1 MKNIIK
7 SVLLFVVVGLLITSC
22 AKDNYNAPSATFKG
36 ALLYNGVD
44 TVFVQQ
50 STGHDING
58 ANVYFYLFEP
68 GWKNTYTTPLR
79 VAIDAGGTFSSL
91 LFPATYKLVM
101 PLNNGPFISKSDTT
115 LVSVT
120 GNQTLNIPVT
130 PYYLVRNLATSLST
144 ADSVVTASFKIDKIV
159 TDANAKTIAT
169 AQLYISR
176 TVIVDGSNY
185 IANSS
190 IAGASIVDPTSVVLN
205 AKIPNLNKIGGLGIP
220 TTQKQFFVRVG
231 VRINGSTE
239 IFSTVKAVNLP

>member
-1 MKNIIK
+1 MKNKIK
-7 SVLLFVVVGLLITSC
+7 SVLLFVVVGLLITAC
-22 AKDNYNAPSATFKG
+22 AKDNYKAPSATFKG

-50 STGHDING
+50 STGHDIN
-58 ANVYFYLFEP
+58 AAKVYFYLYEP
-68 GWKNTYTTPLR
+68 GWQKTYTTPIR
-79 VAIDAGGTFSSL
+79 VAVDGGGTFSSM

-101 PLNNGPFISKSDTT
+101 PLNNGPFIPKPDTT
-115 LVSVT
+115 VVNVT

-144 ADSVVTASFKIDKIV
+144 ADSVVTANFKIDKIV
-159 TDANAKTIAT
+159 TDANAKTIGS

-185 IANSS
+185 IVNSN
-190 IAGASIVDPTSVVLN
+190 IGGAAIVDPANVVLK

-239 IFSTVKAVNLP
+239 VFSTVKAVNLP

>member
-7 SVLLFVVVGLLITSC
+7 SVLLLVVVGLLITSC
-22 AKDNYNAPSATFKG
+22 TKDNYKAPSATFKG

-50 STGHDING
+50 SSGHDING
-58 ANVYFYLFEP
+58 ANVYFLLYEP

-79 VAIDAGGTFSSL
+79 VAVDAGGTFSSM

-101 PLNNGPFISKSDTT
+101 PLNNGPFIPKPDTT
-115 LVSVT
+115 LVNVT

-130 PYYLVRNLATSLST
+130 PYYLIRNLATSLST
-144 ADSVVTASFKIDKIV
+144 SDSTVTANFKIDKIV

-185 IANSS
+185 ISNSS
-190 IAGASIVDPTSVVLN
+190 IGGASIVDPTNVVLK
-205 AKIPNLNKIGGLGIP
+205 AKIPNLNKLGGLGIP

-239 IFSTVKAVNLP
+239 VFSTVKAVNLP

>member
-1 MKNIIK
+1 MKNKIK

-22 AKDNYNAPSATFKG
+22 AKDNYKAPSATFKG

-50 STGHDING
+50 STGHDIN
-58 ANVYFYLFEP
+58 AAKVYFYLYEP
-68 GWKNTYTTPLR
+68 GWQKTYTTPIR
-79 VAIDAGGTFSSL
+79 VAVDAGGTFSSM

-101 PLNNGPFISKSDTT
+101 PLNNGPFIPKPDTT
-115 LVSVT
+115 VVNVT

-144 ADSVVTASFKIDKIV
+144 SDSTVTASFKIDKIV
-159 TDANAKTIAT
+159 TDANAKTIGT

-176 TVIVDGSNY
+176 TIIVDGSNY

-190 IAGASIVDPTSVVLN
+190 LTAAAITDLSNVVLK
-205 AKIPNLNKIGGLGIP
+205 AKIPNLNKIVGLGIS

-239 IFSTVKAVNLP
+239 VFSTVKAVNLP

>member
-1 MKNIIK
+1 MKNKIK
-7 SVLLFVVVGLLITSC
+7 SVFLFVLVGLLFTSC
-22 AKDNYNAPSATFKG
+22 AKDNYKAPSATFKG

-58 ANVYFYLFEP
+58 ANVYFYLYEP
-68 GWKNTYTTPLR
+68 GWQQTNTTPIR
-79 VAIDAGGTFSSL
+79 VAVDAGGTFSSL
-91 LFPATYKLVM
+91 LFPSTYKLVM
-101 PLNNGPFISKSDTT
+101 PLNNGPFIPKPDTT
-115 LVSVT
+115 VITVT

-144 ADSVVTASFKIDKIV
+144 SDSTVTASFKIDKIV

-176 TVIVDGSNY
+176 TIIVDGSNY
-185 IANSS
+185 IANSNVS
-190 IAGASIVDPTSVVLN
+190 GASITDPTNVVLK
-205 AKIPNLNKIGGLGIP
+205 AKIPNLNNIGGLGIP

-239 IFSTVKAVNLP
+239 IFSTVKAVNLH